1 MQAFHSLQKPVYKI
15 LLLFFI
21 LFPVNQMYAQ
31 LVPHDKLPPKPN
43 PPRLVNDLANILSSA
58 EENQLERKLV
68 AYNDSTSNQIAV
80 VTVETTHGYSG
91 DYYATELGQVWGVG
105 GQSKFDNGVLI
116 LVSTGTRESDGS
128 RKYFIATGYGLEG
141 ALPSITTNSIAQE
154 FLVPNLRSGDYF
166 EAFDQTTDAIIK
178 AAAGEYTAPQGFGN
192 RGESGKKLPGS
203 LIFFIIIIVILA
215 IMRGRGGGGG
225 RGGGLMSRRGYR
237 GGLAPFI
244 IGSMLGR
251 GLGRGG
257 GGFTGGFGGGGGGGF
272 GGFGGGGFGG
282 GGSGGSW

>member
-1 MQAFHSLQKPVYKI
+1 MHEFPSLKI
-15 LLLFFI
+15 PLFKVVLFFI
-21 LFPVNQMYAQ
+21 FLLPLSQLHAQ

-43 PPRLVNDLANILSSA
+43 PPRLVNDLANILTAA
-58 EENQLERKLV
+58 EESQLERKLV
-68 AYNDSTSNQIAV
+68 AYNDSTSNQIAI
-80 VTVETTHGYSG
+80 VTVETTYGYSG
-91 DYYATELGQVWGVG
+91 DYYATELGQKWGVG
-105 GQSKFDNGVLI
+105 GQAKFDNGVVI
-116 LVSTGTRESDGS
+116 LVSTGTLENDD

-141 ALPSITTNSIAQE
+141 ALPSITVNAIAQQ

-178 AAAGEYTAPQGFGN
+178 ASAGEYTAPQGFGD
-192 RGESGKKLPGS
+192 GEGQRRLPGG
-203 LIFFIIIIVILA
+203 LLFFIIIIIILA

-225 RGGGLMSRRGYR
+225 RGGGFMSRRGYR

-251 GLGRGG
+251 GLGGGGG
-257 GGFTGGFGGGGGGGF
+257 GGFGGGFGGGGGGF